1 MRYWVF
7 TVGLRDQEPPVDWL
21 GEWRHHVSEMWFPAT
36 KRPVSVDRGDRALI
50 YGSRGRGFIAAVE
63 VTGDRPEPNDD
74 SRFPHKLGY
83 RLLVSKAA
91 DINSA
96 LPQDADINPS
106 RVIRGPHTE
115 ISSDEYRRGVAL
127 MLDAAA
133 RTALEEGL
141 DSMRS

>member
-1 MRYWVF
+1 MKCWVF

-21 GEWRHHVSEMWFPAT
+21 AEWGHHVSEMWFPVT
-36 KRPVSVDRGDRALI
+36 KRPVSVERGDRALI

-63 VTGDRPEPNDD
+63 VTGDQPEPNDD
-74 SRFPHKLGY
+74 ARFPYKLGY

-91 DINSA
+91 DNNSA
-96 LPQDADINPS
+96 LSQDADINPS

-115 ISSDEYRRGVAL
+115 ISSDEYHRGVAL

-133 RTALEEGL
+133 RTAA
-141 DSMRS
+141 